1 MAMPK
6 TLTGTYGSAEAARN
20 AHEDLIHTGFPSEK
34 VFLDRDKGEVKVITA
49 DGNEREAREILDR
62 HQPTEVGE
70 RPL

>member
-1 MAMPK
+1 MPK
-6 TLTGTYGSAEAARN
+6 TLTGKYGSADAAYN
-20 AHEDLIHTGFPSEK
+20 AHEDLVHTGFPSEK
-34 VFLDRDKGEVKVITA
+34 VFLDRDKAEVKVVTA